1 MQVCYTDSMLP
12 KVCLVLTENTI
23 EKDIQLLE
31 RYRQWIDAVE
41 LRADFLNP
49 QELLHIRQFPRLA
62 RIPVILTIRRL
73 LDGGTFRGG
82 EGSRITLFARGLA
95 FADSDPAHNFAYI
108 DLEADMEVPS
118 LEEAAQAF
126 NIGIIRSFH
135 SIKGPIRDI
144 IAKAKEIRRTDEEI
158 VKIAYKANTLE
169 DVTALFRQAPK
180 IEGPSTLIA
189 MSKYGIPS
197 RILSSRLHSSFVYTM
212 PQEYMTKAQME
223 QEFLDPITLQTVY
236 RFRSID
242 DETKIYGVAGA
253 DTSKSLSP
261 SIHNG
266 GFVGKGINAVYIP
279 ISATNIGDVIA
290 FAECAGVSGLSVTHP
305 FKFDIIRFLDSI
317 GPASKASGAVNTVLC
332 NGGKRQGF
340 NTDIDGFARALLEF
354 LHVKNLRFKHVAII
368 GTGGAAHAIA
378 NAVYQLHG
386 KACVFGRTAE
396 KAQNLAERY
405 RFRWA
410 VLDLASVHILK
421 KYSDV
426 MIQATCIGMQENEDP
441 LEFYSFSGHEKVFD
455 VIYTPEKTA
464 MLKRAEHAGCA
475 VANGYDM
482 LRYQAYKQFELF
494 TGGSY
499 E

>member
-144 IAKAKEIRRTDEEI
+144 IVKAKEIRRTDEEI

-317 GPASKASGAVNTVLC
+317 GPA
-332 NGGKRQGF
+332 
-340 NTDIDGFARALLEF
+340 
-354 LHVKNLRFKHVAII
+354 
-368 GTGGAAHAIA
+368 
-378 NAVYQLHG
+378 
-386 KACVFGRTAE
+386 
-396 KAQNLAERY
+396 
-405 RFRWA
+405 
-410 VLDLASVHILK
+410 
-421 KYSDV
+421 
-426 MIQATCIGMQENEDP
+426 
-441 LEFYSFSGHEKVFD
+441 
-455 VIYTPEKTA
+455 
-464 MLKRAEHAGCA
+464 
-475 VANGYDM
+475 
-482 LRYQAYKQFELF
+482 
-494 TGGSY
+494 
-499 E
+499 